1 MNIQEELAKW
11 RHKHFNGRRDRN
23 YNGDWLMRES
33 QLEMAEYFY
42 QLGLN
47 SQMDKDAIIAEV
59 KRRLDTTGDTS
70 PWLCGKLE
78 AFGEILDFLK
88 EQDN

>member
-1 MNIQEELAKW
+1 MNIEEKLAKW

-23 YNGDWLMRES
+23 YNGDWLLRKT

-47 SQMDKDAIIAEV
+47 SQ
-59 KRRLDTTGDTS
+59 S
-70 PWLCGKLE
+70 
-78 AFGEILDFLK
+78 
-88 EQDN
+88 N